1 MVRQSNA
8 TTLCKGNKVSEKS
21 EWLTNDQVSELL
33 GLKYSTLYTYRK
45 RNTLPEPDTYI
56 GRTPVWKRKTIEEW
70 NQNRKQTEIELV
82 DETDSVTNT

>member
-1 MVRQSNA
+1 M
-8 TTLCKGNKVSEKS
+8 SEKT

-56 GRTPVWKRKTIEEW
+56 GRTPVWNRKTIEEW
-70 NQNRKQTEIELV
+70 NRNRKQSEVELV
-82 DETDSVTNT
+82 EETFSLPKRIAENES

>member
-1 MVRQSNA
+1 
-8 TTLCKGNKVSEKS
+8 VSES

-70 NQNRKQTEIELV
+70 QLNRKQNEIELV

>member
-1 MVRQSNA
+1 M
-8 TTLCKGNKVSEKS
+8 SEQT

-56 GRTPVWKRKTIEEW
+56 GRTPVWNRKTIEEW
-70 NQNRKQTEIELV
+70 QLNRKQSEIELV

>member
-1 MVRQSNA
+1 M
-8 TTLCKGNKVSEKS
+8 SEKT

-70 NQNRKQTEIELV
+70 QLNRKQNEIELV

>member
-1 MVRQSNA
+1 MKENQ
-8 TTLCKGNKVSEKS
+8 

-56 GRTPVWKRKTIEEW
+56 GRTPVWNRKTIEEW
-70 NQNRKQTEIELV
+70 NHNRKESEIELV
-82 DETDSVTNT
+82 TDEVTNSQNT

>member
-1 MVRQSNA
+1 M
-8 TTLCKGNKVSEKS
+8 SEKT

-56 GRTPVWKRKTIEEW
+56 GRTPVWNRKTIEEW
-70 NQNRKQTEIELV
+70 QLNRKQNEIELV

>member
-1 MVRQSNA
+1 
-8 TTLCKGNKVSEKS
+8 VSEKS

-56 GRTPVWKRKTIEEW
+56 GRTPVWNRKTIEEW
-70 NQNRKQTEIELV
+70 KVNRKQSEIELV